1 MNKCIIQV
9 IGKKDSGKTLT
20 IEKAVRELKSLGFS
34 IAVIKHSHHEIDLQ
48 GKDTFRFWEA
58 GSDYVVFLN
67 QKGIIMGRF
76 SVKDILEIIPAD
88 VILIEGYK
96 DEQFGRL
103 FEITKPEES
112 DLISRKII
120 DYVKECTTKSYTHR
134 YKLIGDSGKELDFKD
149 PRVLTLYNLM
159 RSLNLSEVRIDKG
172 S

>member
-20 IEKAVRELKSLGFS
+20 IEKAVRELKNLRLS

-76 SVKDILEIIPAD
+76 SVKDVLEIIPAD
-88 VILIEGYK
+88 VVLIEGYK

-120 DYVKECTTKSYTHR
+120 DYVKECTTKSYTQ
-134 YKLIGDSGKELDFKD
+134 YKLIGEGGKELDFKD

-159 RSLNLSEVRIDKG
+159 KSLNLSEVRIDKG

>member
-9 IGKKDSGKTLT
+9 IGKKNSGKTLT
-20 IEKAVRELKSLGFS
+20 IEKAVRELKSLRLS

-76 SVKDILEIIPAD
+76 SVKDVLEIIPAD
-88 VILIEGYK
+88 VVLIEGYK
-96 DEQFGRL
+96 DKQFGRL

-120 DYVKECTTKSYTHR
+120 DYVKECITESYTQD
-134 YKLIGDSGKELDFKD
+134 KLIGDNGKELDFKD

-159 RSLNLSEVRIDKG
+159 KSLNLSEVRIDKG

>member
-20 IEKAVRELKSLGFS
+20 IEKAVRELKSLKFS
-34 IAVIKHSHHEIDLQ
+34 IVVIKHSHHEIDLQ
-48 GKDTFRFWEA
+48 SKDTFRFWEA

-67 QKGIIMGRF
+67 KKGIIMGRF
-76 SVKDILEIIPAD
+76 SVKDVLEIIPAD
-88 VILIEGYK
+88 VVLIEGYK

-112 DLISRKII
+112 DLISQKIV
-120 DYVKECTTKSYTHR
+120 DYVKECTTKSYTQ

-159 RSLNLSEVRIDKG
+159 KSLNLSEVRIDKG